1 MYVGM
6 HSRFPLHVRKGAQAS
21 LKLKPENT

>member
-6 HSRFPLHVRKGAQAS
+6 HSRFPLHVRKGVQAS